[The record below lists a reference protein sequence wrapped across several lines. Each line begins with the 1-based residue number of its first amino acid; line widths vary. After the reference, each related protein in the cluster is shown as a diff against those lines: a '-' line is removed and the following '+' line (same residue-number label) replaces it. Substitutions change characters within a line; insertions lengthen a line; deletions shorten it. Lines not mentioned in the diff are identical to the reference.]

1 MRLQVGVA
9 PGLLW
14 ALSTAIWL
22 SHAPVFV
29 SDSGPFLLDIHLW
42 SSLLRT
48 ALEMP
53 WMSRGHLC
61 WRFFLWLSL
70 WRSSD
75 NPSLS
80 LPTGS
85 GVRTKQNPNP
95 TVVESKSVLFT
106 TQQPNN
112 WGDEL
117 WHRTATL
124 LRKPA
129 DGDKVDQSPQER
141 LGGLR
146 IQDPFILKGE
156 GVWLLVVGFLLWDSF
171 VLTAA
176 HIGQVTMFL

>member
-1 MRLQVGVA
+1 MVQERAFAGWCCAGPSLGPLHGHLASQ
-9 PGLLW
+9 
-14 ALSTAIWL
+14 
-22 SHAPVFV
+22 APVFV
-29 SDSGPFLLDIHLW
+29 SDSGPFLLDIPVW

-75 NPSLS
+75 NPSPS

-95 TVVESKSVLFT
+95 TVIESKSALFT
-106 TQQPNN
+106 TQQPDK

-117 WHRTATL
+117 WHRTVTL

-129 DGDKVDQSPQER
+129 DGDK
-141 LGGLR
+141 GGLESQR
-146 IQDPFILKGE
+146 A
-156 GVWLLVVGFLLWDSF
+156 SRR
-171 VLTAA
+171 T
-176 HIGQVTMFL
+176 